1 MTELR
6 RAVADGE
13 IAASEAAPQG
23 AAWRVPL
30 LVLAAGLAG
39 WGALF
44 SAEAVH
50 AVRIWESSAAYNHGW
65 LILPIA
71 IWLAWERRH
80 RLVLLR
86 PVPAPAFALLALPA
100 AAAWF
105 LAERLGVMEGRQL
118 ASLGVVYA
126 LVLGTLGWRV
136 SLAMAAPL
144 AYLVFLVP
152 FGAFTVPMLQSLTAR
167 MVDIGLDFTGIPHYV
182 DDLLIEIPAG
192 SFYVAEA
199 CAGLRFIIAALA
211 FGALYAFV
219 MFRSPWRRLIVMVL
233 ALVVPVIA
241 NGVRA
246 FGLVVIGHLQG
257 SAAAVEADHVIYGW
271 GFFSVV
277 LLLLI
282 AAGLPFREDRGRP
295 PVLSGPGETPA
306 RAPLLAMAAAA
317 AALLPAAGA
326 AAATVRLNTGSAALV
341 PQESAAPL
349 LPTAFCES
357 PGDGTLVC
365 DGLRVRARLVVFPPG
380 VNWDAVAGM
389 RRQLTLSVSD
399 QDVTFSLPAPG
410 GGSFR
415 ARQPSDRPGTV
426 AVASWL
432 DGRIVGDGLQSRAGQ
447 ALHVLRGGHPG
458 GPVLAVI
465 ELGGEG
471 TGRDGARER
480 ALLMRVLEAQ
490 RAGLVAE
497 GARLSVRRP

>member
-1 MTELR
+1 MTDLR
-6 RAVADGE
+6 RAVASDE
-13 IAASEAAPQG
+13 IATSEAMSEPP
-23 AAWRVPL
+23 AWRLPL
-30 LVLAAGLAG
+30 LVLAAGLAA
-39 WGALF
+39 WGVIF
-44 SAEAVH
+44 TAEAVH

-71 IWLAWERRH
+71 VWLAWERRH
-80 RLVLLR
+80 RLALLR
-86 PVPAPAFALLALPA
+86 PVPAPALALLALPA

-105 LAERLGVMEGRQL
+105 LAERLGVMEGRQF
-118 ASLGVVYA
+118 AALGVVYA

-136 SLAMAAPL
+136 ALAMAAPL

-152 FGAFTVPMLQSLTAR
+152 FGAFTVPMLQSVTAR

-246 FGLVVIGHLQG
+246 FGLVVIGHLEG

-295 PVLSGPGETPA
+295 PVLSGPGEAPA
-306 RAPLLAMAAAA
+306 RAPLLAMAAAVV
-317 AALLPAAGA
+317 ALLPAAA
-326 AAATVRLNTGSAALV
+326 AAATTTHLNAGSAALV
-341 PQESAAPL
+341 PEERAVAL
-349 LPTAFCES
+349 LPAEYCEAR
-357 PGDGTLVC
+357 GDGTLVC
-365 DGLRVRARLVVFPPG
+365 DGLPVRARLVLFAPG
-380 VNWDAVAGM
+380 VNWDSVARV

-432 DGRIVGDGLQSRAGQ
+432 DGRIVGDGLRSRADQ
-447 ALHVLRGGHPG
+447 ALHALRGGHLG

-471 TGRDGARER
+471 TPRDAGRER